1 MSKQILRNHSQDK
14 DCGHAT
20 VDLQFARAFGFFD
33 MPERVGSP
41 KFQFIRRHHAA
52 WDGEQSG
59 YSRHGAEGYHE
70 HFSGLPQVFHFGDD
84 HFGEPEAVGDF
95 GMDGW
100 WVLDLFFVQTDS
112 GNDCCRNEL
121 GVFASAFGSCPSG
134 AIWR

>member
-1 MSKQILRNHSQDK
+1 MKYQLLCRPSWLFWEWSSLSCSFSVSRLEMSKQILRNHSQDK

-100 WVLDLFFVQTDS
+100 
-112 GNDCCRNEL
+112 
-121 GVFASAFGSCPSG
+121 
-134 AIWR
+134 